1 LAQRQSFSPGIL
13 GGGSLYVAVLGYAL
27 FVASAVCDAARWLS
41 RERLFQWLRIR
52 SGVAQTALL
61 CGMIFWYAS
70 ILREQQN
77 GSLAAWRES
86 QDKTW
91 FAIQEMARIR
101 LEIRSGTKILFLN
114 DPFVDW
120 DMRFITQSG
129 SPRTTIANHP
139 ATQT

>member
-1 LAQRQSFSPGIL
+1 
-13 GGGSLYVAVLGYAL
+13 
-27 FVASAVCDAARWLS
+27 
-41 RERLFQWLRIR
+41 
-52 SGVAQTALL
+52 
-61 CGMIFWYAS
+61 MIFWYAS

-101 LEIRSGTKILFLN
+101 LEIRSGAKILFLN

-120 DMRFITQSG
+120 DMRFITQLVLRERQLQITLQRKHDRVL
-129 SPRTTIANHP
+129 SPEEIASYDRVLRF
-139 ATQT
+139 